1 MSTQVAYMHEEGALK
16 TVSYS
21 LKCALCFRVYFDIV
35 SESAEL
41 PSMIHATLKL
51 EFVLASVAE
60 FSKFAWGVLF
70 D

>member
-1 MSTQVAYMHEEGALK
+1 MNPTPPSFVGLQSAA
-16 TVSYS
+16 
-21 LKCALCFRVYFDIV
+21 
-35 SESAEL
+35 AEL